1 MTKNNHAQS
10 SPLPALENE
19 LESTLSK
26 QAGMAGAKVTVKIT
40 ELGSDGWENIDK
52 LFQLIELAN
61 TVKRGVLIDILEAW
75 ELIKCLENTEKLK
88 DYPEFIRARKIIFTK
103 IKFRVPRN

>member
-1 MTKNNHAQS
+1 
-10 SPLPALENE
+10 
-19 LESTLSK
+19 
-26 QAGMAGAKVTVKIT
+26 MAGAKATVKIT
-40 ELGSDGWENIDK
+40 ELGSDRWENIDK

-75 ELIKCLENTEKLK
+75 ELIECLENTEKLK
-88 DYPEFIRARKIIFTK
+88 DYPEFIRAHKIIFTK

>member
-10 SPLPALENE
+10 NPLPTLENE

-26 QAGMAGAKVTVKIT
+26 QAGMAGAKATVKIT

-61 TVKRGVLIDILEAW
+61 TVK
-75 ELIKCLENTEKLK
+75 
-88 DYPEFIRARKIIFTK
+88 TK
-103 IKFRVPRN
+103 STH